1 MLEKWKVPFCFTI
14 LKGILWDGEFFFSQQ
29 ERSGEMHGELGALW
43 GLTSDG
49 MA

>member
-1 MLEKWKVPFCFTI
+1 MEGPI
-14 LKGILWDGEFFFSQQ
+14 LLYNSKGNFMGWGVFFSQQ